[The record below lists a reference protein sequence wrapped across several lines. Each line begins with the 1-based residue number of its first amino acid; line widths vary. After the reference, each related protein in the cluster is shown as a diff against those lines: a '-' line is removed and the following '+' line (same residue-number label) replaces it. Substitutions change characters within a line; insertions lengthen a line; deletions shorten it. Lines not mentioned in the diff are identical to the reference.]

1 MTTQDTRPVALSVFG
16 PEGRIGTLYPDE
28 PLSFAYNSE
37 WLAASAATP
46 LHPDIPLAA
55 GRIDSPFVTAF
66 FENLLPEG
74 DQRKLIISRE
84 KVSSIY
90 GLLWKVGGESAGSV
104 VLLPEGEVPQAPV
117 YQQLTWDQVDVLAH
131 AAIRWEE
138 REAIERAAK
147 NFPKPRMSL
156 SGAQHKLLLFIDR
169 DGIPYRPMGSSP
181 STHILKPDIV
191 RTDINIFAS
200 AANETITMLL
210 ATACGLPTAQVAY
223 QAETQACLITRYD
236 RQRQDDSNVRR
247 IWQADFCQL
256 LGVQSDVKYEQDGGP
271 GFKDCFDL
279 LKRSTQPAQDQR
291 DLLRWLF
298 FNLCTGNND
307 SHAKNLSMITS
318 GRGMRL
324 APFYDLMCTRV
335 YSGLGHRFAFSIA
348 GESDPGKLGTEHFTE
363 LARLLAIGPRYVLKT
378 GRDMATAV
386 ETNVPTVANQVL
398 PLLTPSQRIL
408 AERIIDKTRS
418 LARKLRQRLDD
429 NVIELESDTR

>member
-1 MTTQDTRPVALSVFG
+1 MTTQDTRPAALSVFG

-28 PLSFAYNSE
+28 PLSFAYSSE
-37 WLAASAATP
+37 WLAAPAATP
-46 LHPDIPLAA
+46 LHPDIPLAT
-55 GRIDSPFVTAF
+55 GRIDSPFVAAF

-74 DQRKLIISRE
+74 DQRKLISTRE
-84 KVSSIY
+84 KVSSVY

-104 VLLPEGEVPQAPV
+104 VLLPEGEEPQAPV
-117 YQQLTWDQVDVLAH
+117 YQRLTWNQVDALAH
-131 AAIRWEE
+131 AATRSEE

-147 NFPKPRMSL
+147 DLPKPRMSL
-156 SGAQHKLLLFIDR
+156 SGAQHKLLLFLDR
-169 DGIPYRPMGSSP
+169 DGTPCRPMGSSP

-191 RTDINIFAS
+191 RNDINIFAS

-210 ATACGLPTAQVAY
+210 AKECGLPTAHVVY

-236 RQRQDDSNVRR
+236 RERLHDGYVRR
-247 IWQADFCQL
+247 VWQADFCQL
-256 LGVQSDVKYEQDGGP
+256 LGIQSDVKYEQDGGP

-307 SHAKNLSMITS
+307 SHAKNLSMIAT

-348 GESDPGKLGTEHFTE
+348 GETDPGKLGTEHFTE
-363 LARLLAIGPRYVLKT
+363 LARQLAIGPRYVLKT
-378 GRDMATAV
+378 ARDMATAV
-386 ETNVPTVANQVL
+386 ETNVPAAAEQVL
-398 PLLTPSQRIL
+398 PFLAPSQRIL

-418 LARKLRQRLDD
+418 LARRLRQRID
-429 NVIELESDTR
+429 NTAVELESDAS

>member
-28 PLSFAYNSE
+28 PLRFAYNSE

-169 DGIPYRPMGSSP
+169 DGTHCRPMGSSP

-200 AANETITMLL
+200 AANETISMLL

-307 SHAKNLSMITS
+307 SHAKNLSMIAS

-386 ETNVPTVANQVL
+386 ETNVPAAANQVL
-398 PLLTPSQRIL
+398 PLLAPSQRVL

-429 NVIELESDTR
+429 NVIELESDAR